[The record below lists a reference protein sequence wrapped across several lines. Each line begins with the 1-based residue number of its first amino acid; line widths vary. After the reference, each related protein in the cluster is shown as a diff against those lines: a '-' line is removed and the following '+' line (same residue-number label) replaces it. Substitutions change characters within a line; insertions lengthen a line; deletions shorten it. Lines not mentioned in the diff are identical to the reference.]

1 MDKIENP
8 ILDNESIKEESA
20 QWDLWKRVLIVAFC
34 TAILGEMKLNSATLG
49 GTQEFGLG
57 IIAFSFA
64 LLFWKDMGIFVTAFF
79 TGMTVILIKAVTLL
93 PLAGSNDMVELAL
106 KLNWPILGYY
116 VANAFVQTGADIR
129 HNVEKPAY
137 VITWLFLSDLLA
149 TFLEMVLR
157 NEQAAL
163 AAGFPTLREMMYAA
177 AFRTAITVAFFYII
191 RRRQLV
197 EQAEQERAKYEDL
210 LMLLNG
216 LHAEAFFL
224 KKSAGDIEKTMAKA
238 YALYRVLQDKQ
249 KEYERGDKLT
259 LDALDVA
266 KDIHEIKKDYQ
277 RIVAGIEKLITAENL
292 GEDMALE
299 DIVNIIFSTNDSY
312 AKRLKKEIVFTS
324 QLNYRFRTGEYHSL
338 ISVINNLISNAVE
351 ANELSPGHIQIGSN
365 LIGWH
370 IFITVTDDGPGIDQ
384 DDQQIIFAPGYTTK
398 FSGNGMQSTGIGLTH
413 VQSIV
418 RSLGGEV
425 TVESRKGLTEFKLM
439 IPRDSL
445 EKMLNSEQVEAEERK
460 KAAEKSKNLLPSE
473 GSLRTFSK
481 DYRNK
486 PRTPVDHSS
495 TDLDIKE

>member
-1 MDKIENP
+1 MEKIEVSVH
-8 ILDNESIKEESA
+8 ETEKENGS
-20 QWDLWKRVLIVAFC
+20 QWELWKRVLVVSFC
-34 TAILGEMKLNSATLG
+34 TAILGEMKLNPATLG

-79 TGMTVILIKAVTLL
+79 TGMTVILIKAVALF
-93 PLAGSNDMVELAL
+93 PLAGSSDLVEMAL

-163 AAGFPTLREMMYAA
+163 AAGFPTLREMIYAA

-191 RRRQLV
+191 RRRQMV
-197 EQAEQERAKYEDL
+197 ELAEQEKAKYEDL

-238 YALYRVLQDKQ
+238 YALYRTLQNKQ

-259 LDALDVA
+259 LEALDVA

-277 RIVAGIEKLITAENL
+277 RIVAGIEKLITSENL
-292 GEDMALE
+292 GEDMGLE
-299 DIVNIIFSTNDSY
+299 DIVAIIFSTNDSY
-312 AKRLKKEIVFTS
+312 AKRLQKEIVFTS
-324 QLNYRFRTGEYHSL
+324 QLSYRFRTKEYHSL
-338 ISVINNLISNAVE
+338 ISILNNLVSNAVE
-351 ANELSPGHIQIGSN
+351 ANELSPGHIQISSTV
-365 LIGWH
+365 IGWH
-370 IFITVTDDGPGIDQ
+370 IFLTVTDDGPGIEEI
-384 DDQQIIFAPGYTTK
+384 DQQIIFAPGYTTK

-418 RSLGGEV
+418 QSLGGEV
-425 TVESRKGLTEFKLM
+425 SVESKKGLTIFKLM
-439 IPRDSL
+439 IPRESL
-445 EKMLNSEQVEAEERK
+445 ERMLNSDQVAEAERKKEEERK
-460 KAAEKSKNLLPSE
+460 KNKLPSE
-473 GSLRTFSK
+473 GSLQTFSK
-481 DYRNK
+481 NYRVQ
-486 PRTPVDHSS
+486 PRAERPEDPYEVQS
-495 TDLDIKE
+495 KES